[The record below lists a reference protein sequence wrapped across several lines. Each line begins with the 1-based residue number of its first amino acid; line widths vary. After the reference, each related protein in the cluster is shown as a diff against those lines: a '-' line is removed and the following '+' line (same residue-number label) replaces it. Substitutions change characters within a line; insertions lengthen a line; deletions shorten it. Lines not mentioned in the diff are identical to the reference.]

1 MMKLKKILKF
11 GIVIFALAGLATAS
25 LAFTTELISR
35 ISIGS
40 NFSTIGSYYLRGF
53 SLVNGSFTSN
63 MPPDLS
69 PYPWTTLTPSTV
81 YYIKVPTPSDITCDN
96 LGLALYYQ
104 SGYRSF
110 NTMGTSV
117 TGVATGGDCEFTY
130 IVKNGLIN
138 YNLMFLTFYDYSG
151 SSTDF
156 TMVGDDDPAV
166 GTFDYF
172 SGSFIQHG
180 TPAFTLSSRDT
191 CYDGIQ
197 NQDETGVDDG
207 GVCTLPA
214 ARDILLDTMTGNS
227 FFQLVSPHYGFTPTA
242 SGTLD
247 NIDLAFTTRDVSVD
261 FVATLEDSFFVPID
275 CVSDTISGL
284 SGNDLNTH
292 SIITHITGFRGE
304 DCALSAGQNY
314 IINFGALNAF
324 GGIWGDAGG
333 SVGGGYGIY
342 YGKFE
347 TPTCTTDCFSNVLFL
362 PGIKGSVLKK
372 SADTLWPPTVFS
384 FNDIE
389 QLTLTDEG
397 ESEYN
402 IYTDGILNK
411 FHTTS
416 IYQPF
421 TDFMDNLVSQ
431 GLISEWLPLA
441 YDWRFSPE
449 KILQDGIKTQSE
461 VLNVIDEIET
471 LATNSKSGKVTI
483 VAHSMG
489 GFFGKAI
496 IKELESRGES
506 DLIDSFI
513 MIGTPQLGTPQAIA
527 AMLHGDDEG
536 IAAGL
541 IVDASEMRA
550 IAQNIPGAYNL
561 LPSSRYFDKVSDP
574 VIKFDPTKPFTEA
587 WRNLWGETI
596 SVYNNYFS
604 FLIGADGRNRPAENM
619 LQIPEVLRG
628 DLMLSA
634 KNFHDE
640 YDEYSLPADIRVVQ
654 VAGWGL
660 PTTKAVNYTTK
671 HTLQNFGY
679 ETIPTREGDGTVVYP
694 SAISSVADETYFFN
708 VFEFNKQLNSSAQHR
723 DLLNTNAL
731 QDLVKSAIKNEDI
744 SNTNFIFSTKP
755 QVTDLAD
762 QLMVR
767 TNSPVVLGVY
777 DQSRNFTGVDPN
789 QDLSADVW
797 VVKENIPGST
807 FSYTSESQSI
817 FLPKEG
823 IYDFIYKGTGTGP
836 TTVEIGNF
844 TTDTVLPL
852 VSYTDIPT
860 TPDTIASFTVESD
873 VPENT
878 AIELD
883 ADGDGATDE
892 TINPDNYEPS
902 LNELLVL
909 IKERISALNIKDN
922 LKKNLLKKIAGL
934 EKKIENK
941 KQKNLKTLSGLE
953 KKISNQEIKGKINSL
968 DASEIISFLNTL
980 EAQAEDVALDPTVIT
995 DLKNKIQTLDIADG
1009 LRNNL
1014 LKQVEKLE
1022 KKEVLIKALS
1032 NLSKNIIKKA
1042 EKGKVADADAQ
1053 ILIDLLNQIEGVI

>member
-708 VFEFNKQLNSSAQHR
+708 VFDYNDFTAQNIKHR
-723 DLLNTNAL
+723 DMLSAFPIQNLLRS
-731 QDLVKSAIKNEDI
+731 VIKSENV
-744 SNTNFIFSTKP
+744 SGNYLFTTKP
-755 QVTDLAD
+755 ALDDLED
-762 QLMVR
+762 QLIVT
-767 TNSPVVLGVY
+767 TNSPVILGAY
-777 DQSRNFTGVDPN
+777 DQSGNFTGIDPDQN
-789 QDLSADVW
+789 LSVGIL
-797 VVKENIPGST
+797 EIQEGIPGST
-807 FSYTSESQSI
+807 FSYTSGSQSI
-817 FLPKEG
+817 FLPREG
-823 IYDFIYKGTGTGP
+823 TYDFVYKGIGDGP
-836 TTVEIGNF
+836 TTVTIENF
-844 TTDTVLPL
+844 SGDIISPI
-852 VSYTDIPT
+852 VSFTDIT
-860 TPDTIASFTVESD
+860 TNT
-873 VPENT
+873 NT
-878 AIELD
+878 AADFAVDSIAPKESIIELD
-883 ADGDGATDE
+883 QNGDGIVDSR
-892 TINPDNYEPS
+892 IFSDDIS
-902 LNELLVL
+902 LEELISIL
-909 IKERISALNIKDN
+909 KQKISALNVKEK
-922 LKKNLLKKIAGL
+922 LKNNLLKKVNNIERKIAKRQQKDPEML
-934 EKKIENK
+934 KKFKAVSKLANNIAK
-941 KQKNLKTLSGLE
+941 KGE
-953 KKISNQEIKGKINSL
+953 KGKIQ
-968 DASEIISFLNTL
+968 
-980 EAQAEDVALDPTVIT
+980 EADTQE
-995 DLKNKIQTLDIADG
+995 
-1009 LRNNL
+1009 L
-1014 LKQVEKLE
+1014 L
-1022 KKEVLIKALS
+1022 
-1032 NLSKNIIKKA
+1032 
-1042 EKGKVADADAQ
+1042 
-1053 ILIDLLNQIEGVI
+1053 DLLTQIDNMI